1 MGALAVEVKV
11 AGAPLDPAMAAQ
23 ITDIKVI
30 DHLLLPDSMWLKI
43 SDPQHQYLEAE
54 LLGIGKEVE
63 VSAAAPSG
71 GAMALIFQGQVAAL
85 EPEFTSKGSVLA
97 VRAYDHSHVLHR
109 TKRSETFQNV
119 TPDDVARKVAQRAG
133 LQVGKVDPGGA
144 PQPFVQ
150 QHNETDW
157 AFLWRLA
164 SAIDF
169 EVLVKDKKLNFQ
181 KADHGSE
188 TALTLRWGE
197 TLLAFR
203 PRVTGVQQVEEV
215 VIRGWDPA
223 TKRTIEGRAKPGT
236 ADAEVAVKRTDAVKA
251 MGGGTLAVADRPV
264 VSQAE
269 ADKLA
274 TSLAAKVGAGFME
287 ADGTGTGN
295 PLLGAGKRIKIE
307 GLGTRFAGT
316 MTLSSTTHV
325 VRGGKGYETQFTISG
340 RSTRSLLELM
350 TPSNDAKWTE
360 QIVVGLVTQNEDPD
374 KLGRVRVKYP
384 ALGDD
389 TEGWWARVAGINAGA
404 SRGVLML
411 PQPGDEVLLAF
422 EHGDVRRPYVLGSVF
437 NGTAKPED
445 LSRTDGSFGLMSDK
459 EIHMEA
465 KKAIEIK
472 GGETFKLETSQSS
485 DIDASTSA
493 GVKAGTEIKIS
504 AGTRLVLDAGAQIE
518 ISAPAISVSAT
529 GVIKLT
535 GTQVLVV

>member
-11 AGAPLDPAMAAQ
+11 AGTPLDPAMAAQ
-23 ITDIKVI
+23 ITDIKVV
-30 DHLLLPDSMWLKI
+30 DHLLLPDSMWLRI
-43 SDPQHQYLEAE
+43 SDPTHQFLEAE
-54 LLGIGKEVE
+54 LLGIGKEIE
-63 VSAAAPSG
+63 VSAAAPAG
-71 GAMALIFQGQVAAL
+71 GAMGLIFQGQVAAL

-133 LQVGKVDPGGA
+133 LQTGKIDAGGA

-169 EVLVKDKKLNFQ
+169 EVLVRDKKLHFQ
-181 KADHGSE
+181 KADRASE
-188 TALTLRWGE
+188 TALTLRWGQ
-197 TLLAFR
+197 TLMTFR
-203 PRVTGVQQVEEV
+203 PRVTGVQQVDEV
-215 VIRGWDPA
+215 VVRGWDPEA
-223 TKRTIEGRAKPGT
+223 RRAIEARAKPGT
-236 ADAEVAVKRTDAVKA
+236 ADAQVAVKRSDAVNGL
-251 MGGGTLAVADRPV
+251 GGGTLAIADRPV
-264 VSQAE
+264 VTQDE

-274 TSLAAKVGAGFME
+274 TSVAAKVGAGFME
-287 ADGTGTGN
+287 ADGTATGD
-295 PLLGAGKRIKIE
+295 PQLGAGKRIKID

-325 VRGGKGYETQFTISG
+325 IRGGKGYETQFTISG

-350 TPSNDAKWTE
+350 TPSNEAKWTE
-360 QIVVGLVTQNEDPD
+360 QVVVGLVTQNNDPD

-389 TEGWWARVAGINAGA
+389 TEGWWARVSCINAGA
-404 SRGVLML
+404 SRGALML

-437 NGTAKPED
+437 NGRAKPED

-459 EIHMEA
+459 EIHVDA
-465 KKAIEIK
+465 KEAIEIK
-472 GGETFKLETSQSS
+472 TKTKGTV
-485 DIDASTSA
+485 DAQTEIT
-493 GVKAGTEIKIS
+493 VKAGTK
-504 AGTRLVLDAGAQIE
+504 LVLEAGAQIE
-518 ISAPAISVSAT
+518 IQAPAINVTAT
-529 GVIKLT
+529 GVIKLS